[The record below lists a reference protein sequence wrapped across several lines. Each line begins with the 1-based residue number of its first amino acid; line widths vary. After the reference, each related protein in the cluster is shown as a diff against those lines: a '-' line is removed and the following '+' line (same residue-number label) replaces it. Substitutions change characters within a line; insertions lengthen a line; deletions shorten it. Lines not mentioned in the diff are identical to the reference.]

1 MQMYNNVYSPKNML
15 YQALTRVIETLEI
28 IVVENIEI
36 FNILI
41 EQFKN

>member
-1 MQMYNNVYSPKNML
+1 MYNNVYSPKNML

>member
-1 MQMYNNVYSPKNML
+1 MYNNVYSPQNML

-28 IVVENIEI
+28 IVVENIGI